1 MAEGRKRHPDPPK
14 SVVKCR
20 GRLRRRRA
28 RWSACSRHETPHLT
42 GCRGAEKWPQEVI
55 YENTGTV
62 IFDLGQCCVTLLT
75 SRIMVWG
82 GLSHGSALLGVQHH
96 TTWAAAMVASL
107 DHSLMF
113 IKDWGMGPYHYRLK
127 LLPSAFADDASDDL
141 WEIQD
146 VWCEQ
151 PRAGLL

>member
-1 MAEGRKRHPDPPK
+1 PPK

-82 GLSHGSALLGVQHH
+82 GLSHGSALLGLQPPSNLR
-96 TTWAAAMVASL
+96 AAM
-107 DHSLMF
+107 
-113 IKDWGMGPYHYRLK
+113 GREP
-127 LLPSAFADDASDDL
+127 LLIVDFHQGLGNWPVILPTQTPSVG
-141 WEIQD
+141 I
-146 VWCEQ
+146 C
-151 PRAGLL
+151 